1 MFSRAG
7 RLFRAALLAAL
18 LSGAVSGCGGDDGDR
33 DMDAAWQ
40 LVMARDFD
48 GALPLVKTRLERHP
62 GDPAAHYLLGKCHLH
77 RQNANTTIAL
87 GEFETALLFFD
98 LPEGPELLGG
108 RMEPDAFRAAVHRD
122 AGLSLM
128 RALYEA
134 ADRGLPP
141 SLMGT
146 VIERA
151 LAHVNRGLES
161 APEDE
166 YLREMRETLLQHTPN
181 PPDAGLQREITI

>member
-1 MFSRAG
+1 MSSRAG
-7 RLFRAALLAAL
+7 SLFRAALLAAL
-18 LSGAVSGCGGDDGDR
+18 LSGVLSGCGDNGGA
-33 DMDAAWQ
+33 DMETAWQ
-40 LVMARDFD
+40 LVTDRNFD
-48 GALPLVKTRLERHP
+48 GALPLVKARLERHP

-87 GEFETALLFFD
+87 GEFETALMFFE
-98 LPEGPELLGG
+98 LPGGTVCLGG
-108 RMEPDAFRAAVHRD
+108 RMDPAAFRAAVHRD